1 MKKAKLKRSRLKLP
15 ILFIVTSLMIINIGN
30 TNATIEI
37 SNIQDTQKE
46 EINAQVIS
54 NSNPTISGDGNIN
67 HWAVI
72 IVVGGGRGYRH
83 HALWGIRTANG
94 LIDVL
99 VNHRWQKNNI
109 KCLIEKE
116 ATKEAIF
123 DTFQWLNESG
133 EDEDDIILFCFIGHG
148 YNHTEDLPPLD
159 EPDGKD
165 DCYFPWDDEVDGW
178 SWDTYIIDDE
188 LGAKFDK
195 LKSKNILAI
204 FDTCHSG
211 GWIDGTNDPCKSGRI
226 ILTSCDVDEASAPII
241 ARMRWL
247 FTHYLIQGFK
257 GRADKNNDK
266 WVSAEEAFNYA
277 KLPTMIRS
285 TIFNLIVYIIEPVTL
300 TQHPQLYDGWPTEEN
315 NEQELNIIDLTK

>member
-1 MKKAKLKRSRLKLP
+1 MKKAKLKRLRLKLL
-15 ILFIVTSLMIINIGN
+15 ILFIVTSLLIINIGN
-30 TNATIEI
+30 TNATVEI
-37 SNIQDTQKE
+37 SNIQNTQKE

-54 NSNPTISGDGNIN
+54 NSNPTISGDGNTN

-72 IVVGGGRGYRH
+72 IVVGGGRGYWH

-99 VNHRWQKNNI
+99 VNHGWQKNNI

-116 ATKEAIF
+116 ATTEAIF

-204 FDTCHSG
+204 FDTCLSG

-257 GRADKNNDK
+257 GRADSNNDK

-285 TIFNLIVYIIEPVTL
+285 TIFNLIVYIIEPVPL

-315 NEQELNIIDLTK
+315 NQQELNIIDLTK